1 MRRFSSPFE
10 LSSDTLGRLASS
22 FGIGVAVTDISG
34 DNAEINE
41 RWLELAKL
49 ERAPKGRG
57 WIAAFHPDDRARVE
71 EVLQVA
77 LKAGSAE
84 SECRMRR
91 DDGSVAWLHLRVF
104 RARSHSG
111 GDPQSLIV
119 GISDI
124 SGLRQLAARHEA
136 IVGNRMVGIYV
147 LEGDRIA
154 YASPRL
160 QEMWGYGVE
169 DMKRVTA
176 LDLVAEESRDLV
188 RTNILE
194 RMSGTVDQSTYSFK
208 ARRSDGS
215 TFDVRVDSLRSDL
228 EGRPIIIGLAQDI
241 SEHVRAERDL
251 ESYMARFEASM
262 VSTVE
267 TLSKMES
274 VRDLYTAGHQTR
286 VGALAEAIGSEL
298 GLDHDRVT
306 GLHMAAILHDVGKM
320 GVPIEI
326 LTKPAALTPLEMA
339 MVREHSAKGHEIL
352 HKADSIWP
360 LARVAWE
367 HHERLDGTGYPRGL
381 KGDQI
386 LLESQITT
394 VADIVEAMVAH
405 RPYRPGFPVQVAL
418 DTIVKGRG
426 SAFNPD
432 AVDACIKVVSSGKIL
447 LEAITPMPGPS
458 GNKA

>member
-1 MRRFSSPFE
+1 MRRFSSPYE
-10 LSSDTLGRLASS
+10 LSSDTLGRLASG
-22 FGIGVAVTDISG
+22 FGIGVAVTDTDG
-34 DNAEINE
+34 GNAEINQ
-41 RWLELAKL
+41 RWLELARL

-57 WIAAFHPDDRARVE
+57 WIASFHPEDRAQVE
-71 EVLQVA
+71 EALQAA
-77 LKAGSAE
+77 LAAGNAE

-104 RARSHSG
+104 RARAHSG
-111 GDPQSLIV
+111 DGYSLIV

-147 LEGDRIA
+147 LEGERIA

-169 DMKRVTA
+169 DMKRVTV
-176 LDLVAEESRDLV
+176 LELVADESREVV
-188 RTNILE
+188 RTNIRE
-194 RMSGTVDQSTYSFK
+194 RMSGKVDQSSYSFK
-208 ARRSDGS
+208 ARRRDGS

-241 SEHVRAERDL
+241 SEHVRAERAL

-267 TLSKMES
+267 TLSRMES
-274 VRDLYTAGHQTR
+274 VRDLYTAGHQTQ
-286 VGALAEAIGSEL
+286 VGLLAEAIGSEL
-298 GLDHDRVT
+298 SLDHDRVT
-306 GLHMAAILHDVGKM
+306 GLHMAAILHDVGKI

-326 LTKPAALTPLEMA
+326 LTKPAALTSLEMA

-352 HKADSIWP
+352 HKTDSIWP
-360 LARVAWE
+360 LARVAFE

-381 KGDQI
+381 KGSQI

-405 RPYRPGFPVQVAL
+405 RPYRPGFPVHVAL
-418 DTIVKGRG
+418 DEVVKGRG
-426 SAFNPD
+426 KAFNPD
-432 AVDACIKVVSSGKIL
+432 AVDACVKVVSEGRVKL
-447 LEAITPMPGPS
+447 GAATPMQEPRARP
-458 GNKA
+458 

>member
-1 MRRFSSPFE
+1 MRRFSSPYD
-10 LSSDTLGRLASS
+10 LSSDTLSRLASG
-22 FGIGVAVTDISG
+22 FGIGVAVTDPDG
-34 DNAEINE
+34 GNAEINE

-49 ERAPKGRG
+49 ERAPEGRG
-57 WIAAFHPDDRARVE
+57 WIASFHPDDRARVE
-71 EVLQVA
+71 EA
-77 LKAGSAE
+77 LRFALIGGNAE

-104 RARSHSG
+104 RARSQD
-111 GDPQSLIV
+111 GDAYSLIV

-136 IVGNRMVGIYV
+136 IAGNRMVGIYV
-147 LEGDRIA
+147 LEGERIA
-154 YASPRL
+154 YASSRL
-160 QEMWGYGVE
+160 QEMWGYGLE

-188 RTNILE
+188 RSNILE
-194 RMSGTVDQSTYSFK
+194 RMSGRVGQNSYSFK
-208 ARRSDGS
+208 ATRRDGS

-251 ESYMARFEASM
+251 ESYMARFESSM

-267 TLSKMES
+267 ALSKMES

-286 VGALAEAIGSEL
+286 VGRLAEAIGSEL
-298 GLDHDRVT
+298 GLDHERVT
-306 GLHMAAILHDVGKM
+306 GLHMAAILHDVGKI

-326 LTKPAALTPLEMA
+326 LTKPAALTSSEMA
-339 MVREHSAKGHEIL
+339 MVREHPGKGYEIL
-352 HKADSIWP
+352 HKTDSIWP
-360 LARVAWE
+360 LARVAFE

-381 KGDQI
+381 RGDQI

-394 VADIVEAMVAH
+394 VADIAEAMAAH
-405 RPYRPGFPVQVAL
+405 RPYRLGFPVPVVLEA
-418 DTIVKGRG
+418 VMKGRG
-426 SAFNPD
+426 KAFNPD
-432 AVDACIKVVSSGKIL
+432 VVDACVKVVSSGRVP
-447 LEAITPMPGPS
+447 LEPVAPLPGVPGP
-458 GNKA
+458 A